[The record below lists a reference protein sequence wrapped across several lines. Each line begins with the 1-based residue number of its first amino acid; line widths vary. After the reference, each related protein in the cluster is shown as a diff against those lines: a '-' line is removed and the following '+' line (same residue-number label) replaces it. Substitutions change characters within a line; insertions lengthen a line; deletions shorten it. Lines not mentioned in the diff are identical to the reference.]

1 MPLEPLPG
9 IFAKMSKR
17 GILQRVRAWYM
28 RTFKRGKKR
37 TRTPKAPKAD
47 QGAMPS
53 LQERIEAE
61 ENLLL
66 SMTRRQ
72 YILEA
77 FVRELD
83 RVTRMK
89 ETRWWN
95 GSLWLVM
102 LDFRDQNVTHFG
114 SWAKSMYSP
123 GGLLSHVN
131 GIPLRRRKHD
141 RTREKKDPHYA
152 RRLEEGHQKVVQRV
166 FPGATGEHPKSSD
179 VQALRDRFEEK
190 MRDVVA
196 DRNANRAHP
205 YERDDQEHGKA
216 RMLNFAEMRELIDYA
231 TEVMN
236 DLRVLNHGATLQYAD
251 MCDTPSDAFAE
262 DLVDSLVLGASF
274 RVEVV
279 RAGKGRDQFYAE
291 LHARH
296 DALGDAEKSKLRW
309 NDNFPE
315 DLT

>member
-1 MPLEPLPG
+1 MLLELLAG
-9 IFAKMSKR
+9 IFAGMSKG
-17 GILQRVRAWYM
+17 GIFERVRVWYM

-37 TRTPKAPKAD
+37 TRTPKVPKAD

-89 ETRWWN
+89 ETTWWN

-131 GIPLRRRKHD
+131 GIPLKRRKHD
-141 RTREKKDPHYA
+141 RAREKRDPHYA
-152 RRLEEGHQKVVQRV
+152 GLLEQGHQQALQRL

-179 VQALRDRFEEK
+179 VQALRDRFQDR

-205 YERDDQEHGKA
+205 YERDAQEHGKA
-216 RMLNFAEMRELIDYA
+216 RMLNFAEMRDLIDYA
-231 TEVMN
+231 TDLLN
-236 DLRVLNHGATLQYAD
+236 DLRLLNHGSTLHYAD

-279 RAGKGRDQFYAE
+279 RAGKDRDQFYAD

-296 DALGDAEKSKLRW
+296 DALDDAKRSTLRW

-315 DLT
+315 DLA